1 MNKQRLNEI
10 LNHRQLSEVF
20 YEEKPVWIQE
30 VNDDIAK
37 IGFLDGS
44 PEKSVYIDDLYES
57 DLYKSKYIFL
67 FVKVRKKWTFPFFL
81 TF

>member
-10 LNHRQLSEVF
+10 LNYRQLTEVF
-20 YEEKPVWIQE
+20 YDEKPVWIQE

-44 PEKSVYIDDLYES
+44 PEKNVYIEDLYES
-57 DLYKSKYIFL
+57 DLYGGNK
-67 FVKVRKKWTFPFFL
+67 
-81 TF
+81 

>member
-44 PEKSVYIDDLYES
+44 PEKSVYIDVLYES
-57 DLYKSKYIFL
+57 DLYKSK
-67 FVKVRKKWTFPFFL
+67 
-81 TF
+81 

>member
-44 PEKSVYIDDLYES
+44 PEKLSLIH
-57 DLYKSKYIFL
+57 I
-67 FVKVRKKWTFPFFL
+67 
-81 TF
+81 

>member
-30 VNDDIAK
+30 VND
-37 IGFLDGS
+37 
-44 PEKSVYIDDLYES
+44 YCQN
-57 DLYKSKYIFL
+57 
-67 FVKVRKKWTFPFFL
+67 WFFRWL
-81 TF
+81 S

>member
-20 YEEKPVWIQE
+20 YEEKPVQE

-57 DLYKSKYIFL
+57 DLYKSK
-67 FVKVRKKWTFPFFL
+67 
-81 TF
+81 

>member
-10 LNHRQLSEVF
+10 LNHRQLTEVF
-20 YEEKPVWIQE
+20 YDEKPVWIQE

-44 PEKSVYIDDLYES
+44 PEKNVYIEDLYES
-57 DLYKSKYIFL
+57 DLYENN
-67 FVKVRKKWTFPFFL
+67 R
-81 TF
+81 

>member
-44 PEKSVYIDDLYES
+44 PEKSV
-57 DLYKSKYIFL
+57 
-67 FVKVRKKWTFPFFL
+67 
-81 TF
+81 